1 MKLLALVL
9 LISAFSSLTLMEVVN
24 DFSSRKCSE
33 FFIKNQNHIITPTV
47 LEGEQYERIC
57 QRWKNVYRFATLY
70 DTNNRIPVYSAYK
83 YYGIDPPGRKK
94 NKTVSWKN
102 EPQLENPSDTADMK
116 KIEGDE
122 IDVYYNQAVNRD
134 YLESNRI
141 NDIKYTRG
149 HVFPRGYA
157 ADEDQ
162 ADSTFTFTN
171 VAPQTNYSNSEWER
185 QVETP
190 MKDEIKNRCTPN
202 NNNPTY
208 IVTGVVPGN
217 KWIPIKRKDN
227 NKVKGEG
234 VNIPTYYWTAYCC
247 VHNNVRISKGF
258 LSQQNQPDGRTHE
271 FTEMR
276 VNILNGRLTEL
287 YKKSLLKK
295 TFKVFGDLCLT

>member
-9 LISAFSSLTLMEVVN
+9 LISDFSSLTLMEVVN
-24 DFSSRKCSE
+24 DFSKSKCSE

-47 LEGEQYERIC
+47 FKGNQYKRIC
-57 QRWKNVYRFATLY
+57 QRWENEYRFATLY
-70 DTNNRIPVYSAYK
+70 DTKNRIPIYSAYK
-83 YYGIDPPGRKK
+83 YTGINAPPRKYV
-94 NKTVSWKN
+94 TWKN
-102 EPQLENPSDTADMK
+102 EPQLENPSDTANMK
-116 KIEGDE
+116 EIKGDE

-134 YLESNRI
+134 YAESNTI

-149 HVFPRGYA
+149 HVFPRQYA

-171 VAPQTNYSNSEWER
+171 VAPQTQHSNQKWAE

-190 MKDEIKNRCTPN
+190 MKDEIQSVCQPN

-234 VNIPTYYWTAYCC
+234 VNIPSYYWTAYCC
-247 VHNNVRISKGF
+247 VHKNERISKGF
-258 LSQQNQPDGRTHE
+258 LSLQNQPDDRTYE
-271 FTEMR
+271 LSEMS

-287 YKKSLLKK
+287 YEGSLLKN
-295 TFKVFGDLCLT
+295 FFNVFGDLCLT